1 MDITC
6 LPADVHRRIFRFLS
20 HPTADLIKR
29 HAKHLHVLYIYDS
42 DQLPF
47 AEFYDDFRRFYFAE
61 SLFFRTEEALWQACG
76 FLMDDSSRYNFVR
89 KNTGLKLYDTDSD
102 FDSNG
107 SDGDVRDGF
116 AHDGAH
122 PVQ

>member
-6 LPADVHRRIFRFLS
+6 LPTDVQRRIFRFLS

-29 HAKHLHVLYIYDS
+29 HAKHLHALYIYDS
-42 DQLPF
+42 DHLPF
-47 AEFYDDFRRFYFAE
+47 SEFHNDFSRFYFAE
-61 SLFFRTEEALWQACG
+61 RLFFRTEEVLWQACG
-76 FLMDDSSRYNFVR
+76 FLMDDSARYNFVR

-102 FDSNG
+102 FDSDG

-116 AHDGAH
+116 ARDGAH

>member
-1 MDITC
+1 MDIDC
-6 LPADVHRRIFRFLS
+6 LPADVQRRIFRFLS

-29 HAKHLHVLYIYDS
+29 HAKHLHMLYIYDS

-47 AEFYDDFRRFYFAE
+47 AEFHDDFRRFYFTE
-61 SLFFRTEEALWQACG
+61 RLFFRTEEVLWRACG
-76 FLMDDSSRYNFVR
+76 FVMSDSSRYNFVR

-102 FDSNG
+102 FDSDG